1 MIQYIYFVKC
11 PNCEDEHFDFFDD
24 AKGFALG
31 CLSKKPIITQTEV
44 CRNDF
49 GECTDSSDLGTVWSW
64 EDECKDCQEPV
75 EEHAT
80 FTKDDVAAD
89 YDPDTD
95 PEFVDDDF
103 FAVNNLEETLVEDYT
118 DLYDRI
124 KDMVF
129 DGIIPGPVSQYT
141 YVNNWG
147 RMTLVRIT
155 DKGVEEVDLKKAY
168 QQAREK
174 DAAEKPLTEGFTF
187 SLNNA
192 KDLEEF
198 MKLCDE
204 VGMKTVGDLDHF
216 VKETAEDEGTILDK
230 LREYRAELGPDF
242 KIKEAYKDPETEC
255 IYNDNIECTNNED
268 CTDCPNNPKNTV
280 YNGKTLKELV
290 EEMEENE
297 DEVECTW
304 CNDLF
309 PKDMC
314 RKEVNLG
321 WLCSRCEAAIKSRGE
336 DLTFRENSYWDF
348 LDEDTEPTKV
358 DHQDESSADQL
369 DYESDFFN
377 CFDDEESYNL
387 EESWLKSGDKFT
399 LDCGNGIERYRVV
412 STDVNSAGD
421 DRNDRYVIVSKE
433 DEDGAFADEEQF
445 TFSELAGYKR
455 SGKLVLE
462 AVDPF
467 DHHDPD
473 YSDEA
478 AADALADRIDA
489 AKDKKYDDALDT
501 LEEQLPDSKITEAF
515 DANEEVALEYTDLEF
530 TVCGPK
536 RDVDD
541 WDEREESCD
550 YTYKVNK
557 GDVATTIW
565 DFMTEDDAKDVAGGL
580 EALEDNDEWE
590 KFLETHFDELFD
602 KYYDKVLKYYEDVA
616 KEKCA
621 GEYED

>member
-11 PNCEDEHFDFFDD
+11 PNCEDEHFDFFDE

-49 GECTDSSDLGTVWSW
+49 GECTDSSDLGTIWSW

-75 EEHAT
+75 EEPAV
-80 FTKDDVAAD
+80 FTKDEITKFVDG

-95 PEFVDDDF
+95 PEFADDDF
-103 FAVNNLEETLVEDYT
+103 FAVNNLEETLVEDYA

-129 DGIIPGPVSQYT
+129 DGIIPGPASQYT

-242 KIKEAYKDPETEC
+242 NIKEAYTDPETEC

-314 RKEVNLG
+314 KKEVNLG
-321 WLCSRCEAAIKSRGE
+321 WLCSRCADGIMSRGE
-336 DLTFRENSYWDF
+336 TLTFRENNYWDF
-348 LDEDTEPTKV
+348 LDED
-358 DHQDESSADQL
+358 
-369 DYESDFFN
+369 
-377 CFDDEESYNL
+377 
-387 EESWLKSGDKFT
+387 
-399 LDCGNGIERYRVV
+399 
-412 STDVNSAGD
+412 AGP
-421 DRNDRYVIVSKE
+421 R
-433 DEDGAFADEEQF
+433 
-445 TFSELAGYKR
+445 
-455 SGKLVLE
+455 
-462 AVDPF
+462 DPF
-467 DHHDPD
+467 DHHDQD
-473 YSDEA
+473 YDEDEA
-478 AADALADRIDA
+478 ADYMADLIDR
-489 AKDKKYDDALDT
+489 AKDAKYDDAIDSLDESRDPFDHHDIDYDDEASADY
-501 LEEQLPDSKITEAF
+501 LSYLSDKAQDEKYDDAIDSLDEGYNPSEYVELYYDDLTIT
-515 DANEEVALEYTDLEF
+515 VYGTR
-530 TVCGPK
+530 

-541 WDEREESCD
+541 WDEYEHSGE
-550 YTYKVNK
+550 YTYKVRK
-557 GDVATTIW
+557 DDIATTI
-565 DFMTEDDAKDVAGGL
+565 FENFITEEDAADVPGGL
-580 EALEDNDEWE
+580 ETLEDNDEWF
-590 KFLETHFDELFD
+590 KFLETHFDALFD
-602 KYYDKVLKYYEDVA
+602 KYYEDILKYYEEDA
-616 KEKCA
+616 AEEFQYK
-621 GEYED
+621 YEPDDYDDGYDPDAAYDAWRDEQWD